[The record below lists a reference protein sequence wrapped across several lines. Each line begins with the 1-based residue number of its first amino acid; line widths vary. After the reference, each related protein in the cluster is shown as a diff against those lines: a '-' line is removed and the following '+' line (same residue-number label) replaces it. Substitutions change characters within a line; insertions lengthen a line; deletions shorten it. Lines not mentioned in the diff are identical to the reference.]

1 VQLTPAMESKSE
13 WHFGCSQRSM
23 MSTISLSRQTRR
35 AITSLVALACYGAC
49 LSAQQPR
56 AGSIPELTTP
66 LHVTHVLGFEGIPA
80 NANGD
85 LSINGDILRFQK
97 ANGSS
102 AQIMVS
108 SIQDVVLGEEDKEVG
123 GTPLALGRA
132 ATPYG
137 GGRLIALFAHKKY
150 DFVTVEYRDAAGGFH
165 GALFQMNKGE
175 GLVLRQALLPGGAHV
190 DRPEDRAV
198 PASIPVA
205 IAASHDVL
213 PARAP
218 KGPWSVQID
227 QVSPGAV
234 NIEPA
239 FRVAIYE
246 NLVDALTKTK
256 QFKEVLRSGDRNEAS
271 LPDLLILKTTVEAYT
286 PGSERRRAVTTFSG
300 ATKLQVRSQ
309 LCTRDGKVVLETLV
323 EGNVRFFGSNLRATH
338 NLARNVAD
346 TIQHTLPV
354 LGPSAA
360 EQHASL
366 THQ

>member
-1 VQLTPAMESKSE
+1 
-13 WHFGCSQRSM
+13 M
-23 MSTISLSRQTRR
+23 MSTISLSRPTRR
-35 AITSLVALACYGAC
+35 AITTLVALACYGAC
-49 LSAQQPR
+49 LSAQQPS

-66 LHVTHVLGFEGIPA
+66 LHVTHVLGFEGIPD

-85 LSINGDILRFQK
+85 LSINGNVLRFQK
-97 ANGSS
+97 ADGAG
-102 AQIMVS
+102 AQIMIS
-108 SIQDVVLGEEDKEVG
+108 SIRDVVLGEQDKEVG

-150 DFVTVEYRDAAGGFH
+150 DIVTVEYRDAAGGFH

-190 DRPEDRAV
+190 DRPKDQAV
-198 PASIPVA
+198 PAAIPVA

-218 KGPWSVQID
+218 TGPWSVQID
-227 QVSPGAV
+227 QVGPGDV

-239 FRVAIYE
+239 FKIAIYE
-246 NLVDALTKTK
+246 NLVDALRKTK
-256 QFKEVLRSGDRNEAS
+256 QFKEVLRSGDRDIDS
-271 LPDLLILKTTVEAYT
+271 LPNLLILKTTVEEFT

-300 ATKLQVRSQ
+300 ATKLRVRSQ
-309 LCTRDGKVVLETLV
+309 LCTRDGNVVLETLV
-323 EGNVRFFGSNLRATH
+323 GGNVRFFGSNLRATH
-338 NLARNVAD
+338 NLARNVANK
-346 TIQHTLPV
+346 IQHTWPIA
-354 LGPSAA
+354 GPSAS